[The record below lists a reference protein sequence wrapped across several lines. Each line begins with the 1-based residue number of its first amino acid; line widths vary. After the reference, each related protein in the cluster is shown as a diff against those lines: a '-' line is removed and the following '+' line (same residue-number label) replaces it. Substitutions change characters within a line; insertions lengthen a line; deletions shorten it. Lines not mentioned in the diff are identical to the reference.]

1 MLASDGNGLATTL
14 GSRGALRWRG
24 PLAAALF
31 SLALVF
37 CLFGAVAT
45 SRAAAP
51 DSAAQVSLARLALLQ
66 AEITASDSAA
76 RSYFGSSVAIC
87 GETAVIGAPGDDA
100 GEEEGAGAAYI
111 FVRSGGVWTQEA
123 KLTVGDPSAG
133 DELGSQ
139 VALSGDTAL
148 IGAWRHATAGNEAA
162 GAAYVFARSGGVWT
176 QEAELTADVPDSFD
190 WFGAGVALSGDTA
203 LIGAP
208 NRDVAGKVWAG
219 AAYVFA
225 RSGGVWTQEAELTAD
240 ISADYDNFGT
250 SVAVY
255 GDTALIA
262 AAVGSAYVFVR
273 SGDVWTQQQELRAG
287 DGASV
292 ALSGETALI
301 GDVVER
307 RFAGAVYVFVRSGD
321 VWTRHQK
328 LTAADGAAED
338 YFGSSVAIDGDTA
351 LIGGQSVRTCVFE
364 RVTGVWVRRQTLRA
378 CNSVALAGDSAL
390 LGGERRTVAGKVNAG
405 AAYVFL
411 LDHVP
416 QTKPTIAGMR
426 PESGKRG
433 AFVAIRGTEFGATRG
448 TGSVQFGGKTCTAYA
463 SWSAGQIRCR
473 VPATAK
479 YGAAQVMVKT
489 LAGKSNAMRFRVR
502 R

>member
-87 GETAVIGAPGDDA
+87 GETALIGAPGDDA

-148 IGAWRHATAGNEAA
+148 IGAWRHATAGNEA
-162 GAAYVFARSGGVWT
+162 
-176 QEAELTADVPDSFD
+176 
-190 WFGAGVALSGDTA
+190 
-203 LIGAP
+203 
-208 NRDVAGKVWAG
+208 AG